1 MSFPPKTKL
10 KWIEFVA
17 RTCCKSEGVNIL
29 PPHTLGLVL
38 AYNYGIYGISQM
50 LVSRPIKS
58 ELLKLIEGVFMMPLM
73 FKFLRLLTYFGL
85 ISPTRLMLL
94 RLKYNLS
101 DWDSNIYSWH
111 WFVVLSYHLLGLD
124 FCYLFVKKTPMNSPF
139 VYVIKANVFLLT

>member
-1 MSFPPKTKL
+1 M
-10 KWIEFVA
+10 
-17 RTCCKSEGVNIL
+17 NIL

-101 DWDSNIYSWH
+101 D
-111 WFVVLSYHLLGLD
+111 
-124 FCYLFVKKTPMNSPF
+124 
-139 VYVIKANVFLLT
+139 